1 MNSKS
6 TVPTD
11 GGRQRDLLKVLWLL
25 LGLLLAIEALYG
37 SRWFSRSGLFRP
49 GTPAAATA
57 RASESSLRA
66 LLQQRQSAS
75 KGPLRVWY
83 SPYTPF
89 PEAGYVES
97 GARTGVY
104 DIFLT
109 FPPQGGIN
117 SNYGATKLSAPDG
130 AFSLASI
137 YGLGEELALAQRIG
151 YQHLALDLGA
161 ITEPEEGVALCQRS
175 RGCVLSSDSYALFPI
190 SASSRELQT
199 DLSLLKRRISELPMM
214 STGPSWRS
222 LVFESLAFKNRS
234 ITASKGARPYLTFSI
249 EATPKPILE
258 IFRYPLS
265 AYPPALRPW
274 LNLAN
279 EDVKLSLLPQTAAAV
294 VCIGKKPPDCGVV
307 RLSAAQPSAAIGSL
321 LIPGKLN
328 KITLLDLK
336 LRSHGANLLKI
347 EVKGPAAGQSLA
359 AYSLRF

>member
-11 GGRQRDLLKVLWLL
+11 GGGQRDLLKVLWLL

-89 PEAGYVES
+89 PESGYVES

-109 FPPQGGIN
+109 FPPQGGIIT
-117 SNYGATKLSAPDG
+117 NYGALKLSAPDG
-130 AFSLASI
+130 AFTMASI
-137 YGLGEELALAQRIG
+137 YGLGEEMGLAKRLG
-151 YQHLALDLGA
+151 YNYFALDLGA
-161 ITEPEEGVALCQRS
+161 IVKPDVGASLCRTTP
-175 RGCVLSSDSYALFPI
+175 GCDLSSDTYALFSLAVS
-190 SASSRELQT
+190 SASMRADISR
-199 DLSLLKRRISELPMM
+199 LKRRIPELPMM
-214 STGPSWRS
+214 STGSSWRS
-222 LVFESLAFKNRS
+222 LVFEPSTFKNRT
-234 ITASKGARPYLTFSI
+234 ITAFKGDKRFMKFGV
-249 EATPKPILE
+249 EAIPTPSLE
-258 IFRYPLS
+258 IFRHELS
-265 AYPPALRPW
+265 AYPPALHPW
-274 LNLAN
+274 LDLDNH
-279 EDVKLSLLPQTAAAV
+279 DVKLSLLPQTESAV
-294 VCIGKKPPDCGVV
+294 VCIGRQPPDCELV
-307 RLSAAQPSAAIGSL
+307 RLTAKQSNASIGSL

-328 KITLLDLK
+328 KITILDLK
-336 LRSHGANLLKI
+336 LRSHGANLFRI
-347 EVKGPAAGQSLA
+347 EVKGPMLNSNTNAH
-359 AYSLRF
+359 